1 MGNGE
6 DVEYKAEEEGIP
18 RCLWVLTS
26 ETRRNGIQSDLW
38 KEEERKEER
47 EENRGREGKKGR
59 QGTNGGKSVHLIA
72 GQEFPYDSVS
82 LHLEVSGIDIS

>member
-1 MGNGE
+1 MENGE

-47 EENRGREGKKGR
+47 EGKRGREREGGR
-59 QGTNGGKSVHLIA
+59 EQMV
-72 GQEFPYDSVS
+72 ES
-82 LHLEVSGIDIS
+82 LYI